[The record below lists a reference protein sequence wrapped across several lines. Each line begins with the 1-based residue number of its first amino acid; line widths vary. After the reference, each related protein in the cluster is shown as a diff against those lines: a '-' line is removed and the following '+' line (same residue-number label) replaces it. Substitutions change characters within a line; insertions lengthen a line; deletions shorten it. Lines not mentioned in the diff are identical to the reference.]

1 MASIRNHKESLFF
14 DFRYEG
20 KRCREYTKLP
30 DTPANRKRMQR
41 VLEKLE
47 SEIALGQFEYSK
59 YFPGSHNAAKFAA
72 TATIPKTGTAHP
84 ATPLYSEF
92 AETWYLES
100 EPLWRRSHRATIRS
114 TLDRH
119 LVPEFGHQPVAEITK
134 ADCLAFRARLAKLP
148 GRGGHETLSA
158 KTINRI
164 IQMHGQILGEAAER
178 FDFVNPV
185 DRIKRLK
192 QPKVDIH
199 PFSLGEVQLM
209 IQTVRADYR
218 NYLITRLFTGMRSGE
233 INGLQWRYVDF
244 ERRQILVRETLV
256 RGEKEYTK
264 TDGSQREVS
273 MSQPVYE
280 ALAAQHAV
288 TGDLAGFVFCTR
300 SGEPVDLDNFTN
312 RVWYPLLRYLELE
325 KRRPYQT
332 RHTAATLWLAS
343 GENPEWV
350 ARQLGHANTEM
361 LFKTYSRYVPN
372 LTRSDG
378 AAMERLLAANIQTAS
393 TPRAPLSNPEMG
405 KHKRAASAASGDAA

>member
-1 MASIRNHKESLFF
+1 MGSIRDKNGKLFF
-14 DFRYEG
+14 DFRYRG
-20 KRCREYTKLP
+20 IRCREHTTLA
-30 DTPANRKRMQR
+30 DTAPNRKRMQSMLSR
-41 VLEKLE
+41 IEA
-47 SEIALGQFEYSK
+47 EITLGTFEYAK

-72 TATIPKTGTAHP
+72 TSVTQRTGKAQP

-92 AETWYLES
+92 AETWYTEN

-119 LVPEFGHQPVAEITK
+119 LVPEFGNHEVADITK
-134 ADCLAFRARLAKLP
+134 ADSLAFRARLAKLP

-158 KTINRI
+158 KTINRV

-199 PFSLGEVQLM
+199 PFSLGEVQTM
-209 IQTVRADYR
+209 IQAVRADYR

-280 ALAAQHAV
+280 ALQAQHAI
-288 TGDLAGFVFCTR
+288 TGDLAGFVFCNR
-300 SGEPVDLDNFTN
+300 KGEPVDLDNFTN
-312 RVWYPLLRYLELE
+312 RVWYPLLRYLDLE

-378 AAMERLLAANIQTAS
+378 AAMERLLAANIQT
-393 TPRAPLSNPEMG
+393 TPAPRTPLSNPAVV
-405 KHKRAASAASGDAA
+405 KHKSAASAASGDAA

>member
-1 MASIRNHKESLFF
+1 MSSINARGGNLFF
-14 DFRYEG
+14 DFRYQG
-20 KRCREYTKLP
+20 KRCREYTRLP

-41 VLEKLE
+41 VMDKLDAE
-47 SEIALGQFEYSK
+47 MALGQFDYLK

-72 TATIPKTGTAHP
+72 SASAEVKEVQP
-84 ATPLYSEF
+84 ATPLYRDF
-92 AETWYLES
+92 AELWYVEN

-119 LVPEFGHQPVAEITK
+119 LVPEFGHQSVADITK

-148 GRGGHETLSA
+148 GRGDHETLAA

-164 IQMHGQILGEAAER
+164 IQMHGQVLGEAAER
-178 FDFVNPV
+178 YDFINPV

-199 PFSLGEVQLM
+199 PFSLGEVQTM

-218 NYLITRLFTGMRSGE
+218 NYLITRLFTGLRSGE

-280 ALAAQHAV
+280 ALQAQHAA
-288 TGDLAGFVFCTR
+288 TGGLAGFVFCNR
-300 SGEPVDLDNFTN
+300 NGEPIDLDNFTN
-312 RVWYPLLRYLELE
+312 RVWYPLLRHLELE

-393 TPRAPLSNPEMG
+393 APRPALP
-405 KHKRAASAASGDAA
+405 ASSIYGDVA